1 MSLKET
7 YNAITR
13 WPDIGSRD
21 EGSIA
26 DQLTSADPRL
36 LPETVGQMARDFA
49 EMPDPEELLRP
60 RGSEMPNA
68 TDLLRVVLS
77 DVGPYARMRF
87 YLTALDSGMFSWGQA
102 GRMFPLVWSVSR
114 IHRADP
120 RLFTLWERIY
130 RECHRSPWLDA
141 PFPQGRYIKVFRG
154 QDAVSSHGYSW
165 TTSLDVAKRYA
176 TGEASGRANE
186 APVILSGRVASRL
199 VYAYISKAGEEEL
212 ITAPVNVRSSPRDGA
227 HVERLA
233 A

>member
-13 WPDIGSRD
+13 WPDIRGRD
-21 EGSIA
+21 EGFIA
-26 DQLTSADPRL
+26 DQLRTADPRL
-36 LPETVGQMARDFA
+36 LPETVESIARDLA
-49 EMPDPEELLRP
+49 AMPDPEEAFPTGAESPNDFLRMTLT
-60 RGSEMPNA
+60 E
-68 TDLLRVVLS
+68 
-77 DVGPYARMRF
+77 VGVHARMRF
-87 YLTALDSGMFSWGQA
+87 YLAALDKQTFSWGQI

-130 RECHRSPWLDA
+130 RECQRSPWLDG
-141 PFPQGRYIKVFRG
+141 PFPPGRYIKVFRG

-165 TTSLDVAKRYA
+165 TTSLDVAKKYA
-176 TGEASGRANE
+176 TGEASGRTNE
-186 APVILSGRVASRL
+186 APVILSGRVAARL
-199 VYAYISKAGEEEL
+199 VYAYVSKAGEEEI